1 MDLYSTK
8 ILELATQISLTGS
21 LENPQISVQLRTPL
35 CGSSIK
41 IDLCI
46 TDAKISDFRQEIK
59 ACALGQASAAILSKN
74 IIGISISELLSLKDQ
89 VRKMLKE
96 GLPSPEKPFDD
107 FEFLRPAINFKNRHD
122 SILLPFDA
130 IQQAIK
136 KII

>member
-21 LENPQISVQLRTPL
+21 LENPQTSVQLRTPL

-74 IIGISISELLSLKDQ
+74 IIGISISLKDQ